1 MRDWVPLVVAICAL
15 LAGGYGAQASMRAT
29 KVNQEANQIKWL
41 QEARTESAAAKKD
54 ADAATDAAASARR
67 ELNQTK
73 IETAEVRDLVEE
85 LTRWI
90 LRVVDWS
97 HDTTVDGPEL
107 RRLINGGPPSL
118 REKTRP
124 AKELP

>member
-1 MRDWVPLVVAICAL
+1 MRDWVPLAVACCAL
-15 LAGGYGAQASMRAT
+15 IGAVYGAVASGRAT

-41 QEARTESAAAKKD
+41 QDARVESAAAKRE
-54 ADAATDAAASARR
+54 ADAATDVAASARR
-67 ELNQTK
+67 ELNQTRR
-73 IETAEVRDLVEE
+73 ETAEVRDLVEE

-118 REKTRP
+118 REKARP